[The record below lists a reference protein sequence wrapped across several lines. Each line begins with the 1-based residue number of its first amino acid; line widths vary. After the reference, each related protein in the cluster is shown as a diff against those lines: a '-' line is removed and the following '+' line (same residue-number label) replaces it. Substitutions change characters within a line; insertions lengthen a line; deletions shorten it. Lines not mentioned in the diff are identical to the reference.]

1 MKEAEQV
8 KNHNSNCWIVGVG
21 MEDRSYTVNGVK
33 YVVSSRFAPTRIKEK
48 REPTLSDRLH
58 SYIGSGFAKLT
69 IMGQTDII
77 ADEYACSAAGEE
89 D

>member
-1 MKEAEQV
+1 MKNQ
-8 KNHNSNCWIVGVG
+8 NNNCWIVGVG

-33 YVVSSRFAPTRIKEK
+33 YVVSSHFAPAHIKEK
-48 REPTLSDRLH
+48 CEPTLSDRLH
-58 SYIGSGFAKLT
+58 SFIGSGFAKLT
-69 IMGQTDII
+69 IPEQTDII

>member
-1 MKEAEQV
+1 MKKHDGE
-8 KNHNSNCWIVGVG
+8 NRWIVGVG
-21 MEDRSYTVNGVK
+21 MEDRSYTINGVK

-48 REPTLSDRLH
+48 CEPTLSDRLH

-69 IMGQTDII
+69 IMGQTDMINN
-77 ADEYACSAAGEE
+77 EYACSAAGEE

>member
-1 MKEAEQV
+1 MKKHDGE
-8 KNHNSNCWIVGVG
+8 NRWIVGVG
-21 MEDRSYTVNGVK
+21 MEDRSYTINGVK

-48 REPTLSDRLH
+48 SEPTLSDRLH

-77 ADEYACSAAGEE
+77 DDEYACSAAGEE

>member
-1 MKEAEQV
+1 M
-8 KNHNSNCWIVGVG
+8 GVG

-33 YVVSSRFAPTRIKEK
+33 YAVSSRFAPTRIKEK

>member
-1 MKEAEQV
+1 M

-21 MEDRSYTVNGVK
+21 LEDRSYTVNGVK
-33 YVVSSRFAPTRIKEK
+33 YVVSSRFAPTNITEK
-48 REPTLSDRLH
+48 CEPTLSDRLH

-69 IMGQTDII
+69 IPRQTDII

>member
-1 MKEAEQV
+1 MKKHSGE
-8 KNHNSNCWIVGVG
+8 NRWIVGVG

-33 YVVSSRFAPTRIKEK
+33 YVVSSRFAPTEINEK
-48 REPTLSDRLH
+48 CEPTLSDRLY

-69 IMGQTDII
+69 IMEQTDMI
-77 ADEYACSAAGEE
+77 DGEYACSAAGEE

>member
-1 MKEAEQV
+1 M

-21 MEDRSYTVNGVK
+21 MEDRSYTVNGVN
-33 YVVSSRFAPTRIKEK
+33 YVVSSRFVKEK

-58 SYIGSGFAKLT
+58 SYIRSGFAKLT
-69 IMGQTDII
+69 IPGQTDMI
-77 ADEYACSAAGEE
+77 DNEYACSAAGEE

>member
-1 MKEAEQV
+1 M
-8 KNHNSNCWIVGVG
+8 KNHKSNCWIVGVG
-21 MEDRSYTVNGVK
+21 MEGRSYTINGVT
-33 YVVSSRFAPTRIKEK
+33 YVVSSRFAPTRIEEK
-48 REPTLSDRLH
+48 YEPTLSDRLH

-69 IMGQTDII
+69 IPRQTDII

>member
-1 MKEAEQV
+1 MKKHDGE
-8 KNHNSNCWIVGVG
+8 NRWIVGVG

-48 REPTLSDRLH
+48 YEPTLSDRLH

-69 IMGQTDII
+69 IPRQTDII

>member
-1 MKEAEQV
+1 
-8 KNHNSNCWIVGVG
+8 

-33 YVVSSRFAPTRIKEK
+33 YAVSSRFAPTRIKEK

>member
-1 MKEAEQV
+1 MKKQ
-8 KNHNSNCWIVGVG
+8 NGGNRWIVGVG
-21 MEDRSYTVNGVK
+21 MEDRSYTINGVK

-48 REPTLSDRLH
+48 CEPTLSDRLH

-69 IMGQTDII
+69 IMRQTDMI
-77 ADEYACSAAGEE
+77 DGEHACSAAGEE